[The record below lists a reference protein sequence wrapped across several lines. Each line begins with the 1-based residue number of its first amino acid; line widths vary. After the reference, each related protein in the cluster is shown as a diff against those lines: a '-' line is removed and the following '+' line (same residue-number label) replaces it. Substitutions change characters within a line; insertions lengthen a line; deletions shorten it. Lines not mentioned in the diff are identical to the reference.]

1 MICQNCGKS
10 IPEDSK
16 FCPYCAVP
24 TVLGQPDS
32 CATEESVN
40 TSQAVNYKKRKK
52 GIIPIFI
59 VATLALGI
67 FGIMAYGSDDS
78 QVSAT
83 ESTPPET
90 VSTALAAAPIEK
102 PDLEL
107 LSDECTVND
116 YSTHVIGKV
125 KNNTSKQYTYVQI
138 QYALYDKDE
147 NQIGTA
153 LANVNG
159 LESGGTWK
167 FDAIGLPTETY
178 QYKLIN
184 LTGY

>member
-16 FCPYCAVP
+16 FCPYCAAP
-24 TVLGQPDS
+24 TILEQPV
-32 CATEESVN
+32 ASVSHQSKSS
-40 TSQAVNYKKRKK
+40 TSAIPL
-52 GIIPIFI
+52 IIV
-59 VATLALGI
+59 VALMAGF
-67 FGIMAYGSDDS
+67 FGIMVYGSGNSDT
-78 QVSAT
+78 SAL

-102 PDLEL
+102 PNLEL

-116 YSTHVIGKV
+116 YSTHVVGKV

-138 QYALYDKDE
+138 QYALYDKSE

-167 FDAIGLPTETY
+167 FDAIGIPTETY